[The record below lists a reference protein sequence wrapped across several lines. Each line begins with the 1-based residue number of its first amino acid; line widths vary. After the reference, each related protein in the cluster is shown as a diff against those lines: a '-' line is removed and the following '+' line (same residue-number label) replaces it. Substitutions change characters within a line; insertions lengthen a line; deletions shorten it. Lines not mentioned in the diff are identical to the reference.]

1 LEPQLNCYCAAVS
14 PHAARIDR
22 AGAVCLELKLH
33 FPLEEQVKE
42 DLLNFQRG
50 FTENER

>member
-1 LEPQLNCYCAAVS
+1 VS